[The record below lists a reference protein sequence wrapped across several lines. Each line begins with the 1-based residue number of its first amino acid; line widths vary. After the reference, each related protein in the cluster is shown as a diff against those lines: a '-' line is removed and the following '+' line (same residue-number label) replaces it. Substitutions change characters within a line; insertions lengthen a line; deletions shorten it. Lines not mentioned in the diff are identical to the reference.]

1 MNLYEVRNFNM
12 SKEKTSLLDLIGPL
26 FKRLNLLERGNDKLS
41 LSNLAVFVCVIKVA
55 VAPAVSIPE
64 IGALLLSLLNYGHKR
79 YESNKAAKAEL
90 EAQAKVDSEQH
101 NLIKEQSE
109 ALKTLEAKVNDQQ
122 KVIDEA
128 KSVMTAQKLNAGLK
142 RTQL

>member
-1 MNLYEVRNFNM
+1 MAD
-12 SKEKTSLLDLIGPL
+12 KKTSILDLIGPL
-26 FKRLNLLERGNDKLS
+26 MRRLS
-41 LSNLAVFVCVIKVA
+41 LVDGRGSSFSLTNLAVMVCIVKIA
-55 VAPAVSIPE
+55 VAPQISIPE

-90 EAQAKVDSEQH
+90 DRQSKVDEEHQKH
-101 NLIKEQSE
+101 LDAHAE
-109 ALKTLEAKVNDQQ
+109 AIRALEAKVSEQS

-142 RTQL
+142 RQQL